1 MTYSSKFLV
10 SRFFT
15 VLVLMVVCGGS
26 AFSQRMYDSIGRQ
39 TGRVEV
45 TLLVSDFFTP
55 AFSNLLAMHS
65 WQIVEF

>member
-1 MTYSSKFLV
+1 M
-10 SRFFT
+10 
-15 VLVLMVVCGGS
+15 LMVVFMGS